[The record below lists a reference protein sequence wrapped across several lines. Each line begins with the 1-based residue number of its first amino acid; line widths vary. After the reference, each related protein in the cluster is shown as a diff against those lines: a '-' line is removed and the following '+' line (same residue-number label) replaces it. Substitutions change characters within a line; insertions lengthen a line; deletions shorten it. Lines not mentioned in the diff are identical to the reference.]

1 MMLRFGNS
9 PKRELKEM
17 DMKRLAAGLAVTLLW
32 CFATLPAAH
41 AHKVT
46 VFAWAEGNRVFTQSK
61 FSGGKTVKAGKV
73 EVFDSSG
80 NLLLE
85 GRTDD
90 LGAFAFQ
97 APAITDLK
105 IVLTAGMG
113 HQNSWLLSAA
123 DLGQGKLTSPA
134 THASP
139 SDSTVLEAPRDSVP
153 AAAGPD
159 LTAREIEAIVAR
171 QLQEKIQPLVRMV
184 AASQEKKTTMG
195 DIVGGIG
202 YIIGLVG
209 LGAYVR
215 YRKERGRP

>member
-1 MMLRFGNS
+1 
-9 PKRELKEM
+9 
-17 DMKRLAAGLAVTLLW
+17 MKRLVAGLAVTLFCCL
-32 CFATLPAAH
+32 ATPLAAQ

-46 VFAWAEGNRVFTQSK
+46 IFAWAEGDRVFTESK
-61 FSGGKTVKAGKV
+61 FSGGKMVKAGKV

-90 LGAFAFQ
+90 NGAFAFQ
-97 APAITDLK
+97 APSITDLK

-123 DLGQGKLTSPA
+123 DLGQGELTPRA

-139 SDSTVLEAPRDSVP
+139 SDPTVLEAPQASVP
-153 AAAGPD
+153 TAAGPA

-171 QLQEKIQPLVRMV
+171 QLEEKIRPLVRMA
-184 AASQEKKTTMG
+184 AASQEKGPTMS

-209 LGAYVR
+209 LGAYMR
-215 YRKERGRP
+215 YRKEHRRP

>member
-1 MMLRFGNS
+1 MT
-9 PKRELKEM
+9 
-17 DMKRLAAGLAVTLLW
+17 RLVAGLTVTLLC
-32 CFATLPAAH
+32 CFATPPAAY

-46 VFAWAEGNRVFTQSK
+46 VFAWVEGDRVFTESK
-61 FSGGKTVKAGKV
+61 FSGGKMVKAGKV
-73 EVFDSSG
+73 EVFDGSG

-90 LGAFAFQ
+90 NGAFAFK
-97 APAITDLK
+97 APSITDLK

-123 DLGQGKLTSPA
+123 DLGQGELTPRA
-134 THASP
+134 THASA
-139 SDSTVLEAPRDSVP
+139 SDPTVLETPWGSVP

-159 LTAREIEAIVAR
+159 LTAQEIEAIVAR
-171 QLQEKIQPLVRMV
+171 QLEEKIRPLMRMV
-184 AASQEKKTTMG
+184 AASQEKGPTMG

-215 YRKERGRP
+215 YRKERRR